1 MQIERIFP
9 NYFCNKHYM
18 YVIFD
23 TLNAGKLIGLHVT
36 FLNPFDALG

>member
-1 MQIERIFP
+1 
-9 NYFCNKHYM
+9 M

-36 FLNPFDALG
+36 FLNPFDALGWNKTNMFFLKLFL